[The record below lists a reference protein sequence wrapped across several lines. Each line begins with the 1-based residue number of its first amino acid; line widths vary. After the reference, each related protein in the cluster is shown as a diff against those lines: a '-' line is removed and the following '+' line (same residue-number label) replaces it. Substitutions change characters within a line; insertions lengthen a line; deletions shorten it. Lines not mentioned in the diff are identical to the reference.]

1 MERLSLLV
9 DEHVPR
15 VFTGALRSTGFAVTT
30 AQERYGQ
37 ESVDS
42 SIFDDCAEEGLVI
55 VTNDRDFVRL
65 AAGRD
70 HAGVIVYTD
79 RRFLLDDPLAAA
91 GAIANID
98 RQYTSDEIRNT
109 VEWLDNWQ

>member
-1 MERLSLLV
+1 MGRLSLLV

-15 VFTGALRSTGFAVTT
+15 VFTGVLRSTGFDVTT
-30 AQERYGQ
+30 AQEQYGQ

-42 SIFDDCAEEGLVI
+42 SILDGCAEGGTAV

-65 AAGRD
+65 AGERD

-91 GAIANID
+91 EAIAEID
-98 RQYTSDEIRNT
+98 RYYAPDELRNT

>member
-15 VFTGALRSTGFAVTT
+15 VFTNALRSTGFDVTT
-30 AQERYGQ
+30 AQERYGE

-42 SIFDDCAEEGLVI
+42 SIFEDCAVEGVVI

-65 AAGRD
+65 ADERD
-70 HAGVIVYTD
+70 HAGIVVYTD
-79 RRFLLDDPLAAA
+79 RRFLLDEPLAAA
-91 GAIANID
+91 GAIAEID
-98 RQYTSDEIRNT
+98 RYYSPDEMRNT
-109 VEWLDNWQ
+109 VEWLDNW